1 MTSFRHVMTFFFFAA
16 ALSFQAAA
24 QLTSDVVPR
33 ERLVPRAEQIKRDLE
48 TSRRRLGAFRLKPQF
63 LVREL
68 GYTDNVYGTEENKI
82 SDYTASVA
90 AGTRFI
96 LPFGPKGY
104 IRGGLLPEYTWSA
117 EIPGQRFLGGTYDVS
132 AIALL
137 NRLTFGV
144 TAGTTKRLAVP
155 SSETEIR
162 AIRDTGFAV
171 VDAELDVSGHLSIF
185 ASAQGQQARFD
196 SEGVQDSLISDV
208 SILDRDETAV
218 RAGIRYRVTSFLD
231 FTVAGEQTES
241 LFEQRSLDQ
250 DNTSQAVLLGIHYDR
265 PRSYLNLT
273 VGQRTGDPTNSSTFR
288 PYDETV
294 GSYFASIGGGG
305 PVQLE
310 LFGHRAVTYGL
321 FGEVPYFLENRNGV
335 GAVARAGSRL
345 RFRASA
351 EVGTN
356 DYENSPPIPP
366 GNLQRIDDVNTY
378 GGGFDV
384 RLYRNVALT
393 VFVSQSDLDSNLD
406 AFDRSIVRVR
416 TGITFTGDFP
426 R

>member
-1 MTSFRHVMTFFFFAA
+1 M
-16 ALSFQAAA
+16 
-24 QLTSDVVPR
+24 
-33 ERLVPRAEQIKRDLE
+33 
-48 TSRRRLGAFRLKPQF
+48 
-63 LVREL
+63 
-68 GYTDNVYGTEENKI
+68 
-82 SDYTASVA
+82 
-90 AGTRFI
+90 
-96 LPFGPKGY
+96 
-104 IRGGLLPEYTWSA
+104 PEYTWSA
-117 EIPGQRFLGGTYDVS
+117 EIPEQRFLGGTYDAS

-137 NRLTFGV
+137 NRLSFAV
-144 TAGTTKRLAVP
+144 TAGTTKSLAVA
-155 SSETEIR
+155 SSETEVR
-162 AIRDTGFAV
+162 AIRNLSFAGL
-171 VDAELDVSGHLSIF
+171 DAELDVSGHLSIF
-185 ASAQGQQARFD
+185 ASGQGQQVRFD
-196 SEGVQDSLISDV
+196 SEGVRDNAFPDV
-208 SILDRDETAV
+208 SVLDRDETAL
-218 RAGIRYRVTSFLD
+218 RAGVRYRVTSFLD

-241 LFEQRSLDQ
+241 LFEERSLDQ
-250 DNTSQAVLLGIHYDR
+250 DNTSQAVLLGVHYDR

-273 VGQRTGDPTNSSTFR
+273 LGQRTGDPTNNSRFR

-321 FGEVPYFLENRNGV
+321 FGEVPYFLENRNGL

-345 RFRASA
+345 RFRASG

-366 GNLQRIDDVNTY
+366 GNLQRTDDVNTY

-393 VFVSQSDLDSNLD
+393 VFVSQSDLDSNMD